1 MSQNGIS
8 THVLDLALGLPAAGV
23 RVRLEREAPDDYA
36 AAWAHCASGVTD
48 ADGRCRPLLEA
59 GKVLA
64 GKHRLTFETAAYFA
78 GLEQPAF
85 FPEVSVTFLVET
97 DGAGCHV
104 PLLLSPFGYST
115 YRGS

>member
-1 MSQNGIS
+1 M
-8 THVLDLALGLPAAGV
+8 
-23 RVRLEREAPDDYA
+23 
-36 AAWAHCASGVTD
+36 TD

-59 GKVLA
+59 EKVLA

-85 FPEVSVTFLVET
+85 FPEVVVVFLVEA
-97 DGAGCHV
+97 DRAGYHL
-104 PLLLSPFGYST
+104 PLLISPFGYST